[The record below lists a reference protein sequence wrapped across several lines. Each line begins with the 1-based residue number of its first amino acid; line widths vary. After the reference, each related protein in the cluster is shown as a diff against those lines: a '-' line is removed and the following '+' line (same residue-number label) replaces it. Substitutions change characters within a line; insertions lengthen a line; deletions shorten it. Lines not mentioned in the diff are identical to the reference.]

1 MIVSPRRAPAWWE
14 AGDTAPFFAIATSG
28 VAGAVAIVAVAG
40 SDAPEVPPITPVP
53 VAVAVSVTKPASTSP
68 VVTVWALS
76 AVQMTEPSGASGGDG
91 VGQVTGPIVGS
102 STITAVRLTLPVLVT
117 R

>member
-1 MIVSPRRAPAWWE
+1 MSPRRAPVWRE
-14 AGDTAPFFAIATSG
+14 AGDTDPFLAIATSG
-28 VAGAVAIVAVAG
+28 ATCAVGIVAVAG
-40 SDAPEVPPITPVP
+40 SDGSEVPPITPVP
-53 VAVAVSVTKPASTSP
+53 VAVAVSVTKPASTSA

-76 AVQMTEPSGASGGDG
+76 AVQMTELSGASGGDG

-102 STITAVRLTLPVLVT
+102 STVTAVRLTLPVLVT